1 MARLALGLQY
11 DGRAFSGWQS
21 QPNGATVQDTLERAL
36 TRFAGRPIA
45 VTVAGRTDAGVHALG
60 QVVHTDTQ
68 LERELFSWQ
77 RGTNAF
83 LPPSIAIQWVRPVSS
98 DFHAR
103 FSAHQRC
110 YFYALYTGPVR
121 PPLLVGYAGYQMLVP
136 GKQLDIEG
144 MRQAAQLLQGEH
156 NFSAFR
162 ASQCQAKSPIKT
174 LYEIRLET
182 RGPWVFCRLR
192 ANAFLYHMVRNIMGC
207 LIAVGRGR
215 KPWEWVGELLHHG
228 DRCLAAPTFMADGLY
243 LAEVTYPDIF
253 SLPTPDFTPS
263 LFHGVFT

>member
-21 QPNGATVQDTLERAL
+21 QPNGVTVQDTLEQAL
-36 TRFAGRPIA
+36 TRFTGRPVA

-60 QVVHTDTQ
+60 QVVHIDTQ
-68 LERELFSWQ
+68 LERELFSWL
-77 RGTNAF
+77 RGTNSF
-83 LPPSIAIQWVRPVSS
+83 LPPSVAIQWVRPVSC

-103 FSAHQRC
+103 FSAYKRC

-121 PPLLVGYAGYQMLVP
+121 PPLLAGYAGYQMLAP
-136 GKQLDIEG
+136 GKQLDIG
-144 MRQAAQLLQGEH
+144 AMRQAAQLLQGEH

-174 LYEIRLET
+174 LYEIHLEA

-215 KPWEWVGELLHHG
+215 KPWEWVGEVLHHG
-228 DRCLAAPTFMADGLY
+228 DRRLAAPTFMADGLY
-243 LAEVTYPDIF
+243 LAEVTYPDTF
-253 SLPTPDFTPS
+253 SLPAPDLIPS
-263 LFHGVFT
+263 LFHGVFP